1 MRFRQGMLA
10 LLLVLGAG
18 AATADSQY
26 PISTSV
32 GVVEE
37 IDLAAGLL
45 IIEGLRYSVAMDAEV
60 QIAGSYGSFSML
72 LPGMKVLFIYR
83 RIALTEREI
92 IDIRQIPPSVDIEQ
106 ASHSLER
113 EFLQPVT

>member
-1 MRFRQGMLA
+1 MNFRHGLIA

-18 AATADSQY
+18 AAMADSEY

-32 GVVEE
+32 GVVED

-45 IIEGLRYSVAMDAEV
+45 IIEGLRYSVAVDAEV
-60 QIAGSYGSFSML
+60 QIAGSYGAFSML

-92 IDIRQIPPSVDIEQ
+92 IQIRQIPPSVNIEQ
-106 ASHSLER
+106 ASRSLER